1 MNLDGA
7 SVSEA
12 ALAAHE
18 TRDIVLPN
26 QNEHVAHIAVDVKK
40 KKETK
45 VLYYLQRTPCSLQIG
60 GSLAKIVYF
69 TSAANK
75 KGGRLHFKKF
85 ETEKIEDCIDYVAT
99 LIADV
104 KLESRRDNKLVLK
117 ATGGGAHLFYDK
129 LKEKLPGVA
138 IQKEDEMDCLITGQC
153 L

>member
-12 ALAAHE
+12 TFAAHE

-26 QNEHVAHIAVDVKK
+26 QNEHVAHVAIDVRCHHIYK
-40 KKETK
+40 
-45 VLYYLQRTPCSLQIG
+45 LFLIHSLLLQIG

-69 TSAANK
+69 TSSANR

-85 ETEKIEDCIDYVAT
+85 ETEKIDECIDYVAA
-99 LIADV
+99 LMADAR
-104 KLESRRDNKLVLK
+104 LEPRNNNNNLVLK

-129 LKEKLPGVA
+129 LKERLSGV
-138 IQKEDEMDCLITGQC
+138 IIEKEDEMDCLITGII
-153 L
+153 